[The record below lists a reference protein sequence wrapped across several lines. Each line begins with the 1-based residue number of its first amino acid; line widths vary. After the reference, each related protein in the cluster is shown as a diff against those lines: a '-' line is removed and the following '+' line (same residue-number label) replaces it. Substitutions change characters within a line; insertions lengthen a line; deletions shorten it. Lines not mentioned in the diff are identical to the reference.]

1 MIKIFL
7 KLSTHDVQKNFYF
20 IFLYREKKNT
30 VTRETISAEERLIT
44 TLKYLVTE

>member
-1 MIKIFL
+1 MYKKIFI
-7 KLSTHDVQKNFYF
+7 SFSYV
-20 IFLYREKKNT
+20 EKRNT